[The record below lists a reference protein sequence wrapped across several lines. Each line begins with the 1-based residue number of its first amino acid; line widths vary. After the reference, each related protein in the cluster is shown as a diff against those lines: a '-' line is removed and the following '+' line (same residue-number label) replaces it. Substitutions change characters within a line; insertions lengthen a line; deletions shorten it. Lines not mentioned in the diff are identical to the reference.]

1 MAVKKLGDDSP
12 GIGHSALADLLVFY
26 AHTHH
31 FWRMQPMVTMAAAQ
45 PHWDAT
51 GNASASAGA
60 SAGVSAG
67 AGAGEASPDAAAV
80 TATATATAAAAVVVV
95 QSPVEM
101 KVCVS
106 DLFSG
111 GAQAN
116 AVVETVGIG
125 DLSMLKAPPPPEW
138 MEDEED
144 DEDGCNKIELAEVP
158 NDSNGKIV
166 GVVTSSAIKD
176 ASGSTTTEAALAAA
190 SKVSPSSS
198 SSIAGD
204 ATPRLLEGKK
214 PDDVVYACRKEYPA
228 CFVHGQLLQWF
239 DQSTP
244 SDAHDNGIPNFRGSA
259 VSVVRG
265 IGYDTL
271 INKR

>member
-31 FWRMQPMVTMAAAQ
+31 FWRMQPMVTMAATQ
-45 PHWDAT
+45 PHLDVAANT
-51 GNASASAGA
+51 SASAGA
-60 SAGVSAG
+60 G
-67 AGAGEASPDAAAV
+67 ASVGAGETSPDAAAV

-95 QSPVEM
+95 ESPVEM

-106 DLFSG
+106 DIFSG
-111 GAQAN
+111 GVQAN

-125 DLSMLKAPPPPEW
+125 DLSMQKAPPPPEW
-138 MEDEED
+138 MEDEEV
-144 DEDGCNKIELAEVP
+144 DEDGCKKIELAEVS
-158 NDSNGKIV
+158 NDSNGKVV
-166 GVVTSSAIKD
+166 GVVTSAAIKD
-176 ASGSTTTEAALAAA
+176 ASGSTTTEAAVAAA

-198 SSIAGD
+198 SSIAG

-244 SDAHDNGIPNFRGSA
+244 SDANDNGIPNFRGSA
-259 VSVVRG
+259 VSVVGCG
-265 IGYDTL
+265 IVFY
-271 INKR
+271 